1 MAAKSVRV
9 VKAMI
14 LAAAD
19 MLRDYKDEEIT
30 AIITRNPICDH
41 DWGAD
46 GRASHC
52 TKCGVSFIAHISEEY
67 S

>member
-14 LAAAD
+14 LDAAD
-19 MLRDYKDEEIT
+19 TLRDYKGKEG
-30 AIITRNPICDH
+30 NPICEH

-52 TKCGVSFIAHISEEY
+52 TKCGLSFVAHIAEEY